1 MSELK
6 KNNFIIIFDDLKR
19 LFNSNVYNSNHES
32 IFFLNNS
39 YFLIRC
45 RDINFKESY
54 IKWKY

>member
-6 KNNFIIIFDDLKR
+6 KSNFITIFDDLKK
-19 LFNSNVYNSNHES
+19 LFNFNVNNLNHDS
-32 IFFLNNS
+32 IFFLNDS

-54 IKWKY
+54 IKYV